1 MTMSGD
7 NLKNL
12 ILQARSTAWQ
22 YKLEDYTDEALKTIG
37 KTVRKAENDLFREL
51 KHIDFRLPE
60 GREHAVLS
68 ELNDLT
74 FGIQAKLTGD
84 IREAAAIAGQA
95 SIHEYGQ
102 ILSFDGRL
110 AETVGFNSVALS
122 PAQLNAMV
130 NVPIGGNLL
139 NTWIQDSFKAHIV
152 DGIHDEIKA
161 GQLRGMS
168 TDRII
173 KRLQDSFGM
182 IKKDAESIARTSLSS
197 INNAAAEKV
206 YKENSDI
213 VKTETW
219 SASLEV
225 GSSGRSTCLACAVN
239 DGRVYPIDEPHI
251 RPPLHIRCRC
261 FMLPNTVSWRELGL
275 DIDEMQKVAR
285 PYTERGANREILSGG
300 QHKGGFESFLKGQSK
315 KYQEDLLGP
324 NRYRMWKD
332 GKIKWENLADRDG
345 NLILL
350 KRGKDG
356 GYDGLMPNRNKYVT
370 PVDKPVKPPPK
381 TPPPPIPKPPP
392 VKPAPV
398 KEEIIKPNPV
408 VPKTVAHVK
417 PVPVT
422 PKQVEPKKKVT
433 PKPVPP
439 VKDTFVP
446 AKNIKGAEKWCKE
459 KIIIKKGT
467 CDLSSLL
474 LVDDANA
481 INRALFE
488 EHEFS
493 KFSLSVLSN
502 KMINKGATMEFGHVG
517 KGHGILNF
525 SDDGMAFMNPKT
537 VRTNKNQIIHNNT
550 EIKRLDKEFKDIRR
564 EYNKI
569 KKAGNNEKTA
579 ELTKQVM
586 ITKSQAASLKRETEV
601 LKKRPDHVPTLRT
614 SGEIATT
621 RAGRIKNAV
630 QHEIGHLR
638 WYETMDHNQK
648 STVRNLY
655 GNALK
660 KDLIYSQYAKVSA
673 EEYFA
678 ESYTLWRNGGS
689 DFVDKDMVTF
699 LSGVKF

>member
-370 PVDKPVKPPPK
+370 PVDKPVKPV
-381 TPPPPIPKPPP
+381 
-392 VKPAPV
+392 VKKEDNYKERFDKNLLRAEKRIYSRATEKVYVFDEKGNEVFSKIGGRNSVGFTLDEV
-398 KEEIIKPNPV
+398 KKMKGCILTHNHPSGSSFSEADILLLTKWDLKEVRAVSDKHRYSISLKDGVPLKEKALSEISKEYEI
-408 VPKTVAHVK
+408 
-417 PVPVT
+417 
-422 PKQVEPKKKVT
+422 
-433 PKPVPP
+433 
-439 VKDTFVP
+439 
-446 AKNIKGAEKWCKE
+446 AKNTHYFTFDGKVANKE
-459 KIIIKKGT
+459 LT
-467 CDLSSLL
+467 
-474 LVDDANA
+474 
-481 INRALFE
+481 
-488 EHEFS
+488 S
-493 KFSLSVLSN
+493 KEAS
-502 KMINKGATMEFGHVG
+502 IEYTHT
-517 KGHGILNF
+517 ILN
-525 SDDGMAFMNPKT
+525 DIAKNLKW
-537 VRTNKNQIIHNNT
+537 VRY
-550 EIKRLDKEFKDIRR
+550 ER
-564 EYNKI
+564 
-569 KKAGNNEKTA
+569 KKWTP
-579 ELTKQVM
+579 
-586 ITKSQAASLKRETEV
+586 SQ
-601 LKKRPDHVPTLRT
+601 
-614 SGEIATT
+614 
-621 RAGRIKNAV
+621 
-630 QHEIGHLR
+630 
-638 WYETMDHNQK
+638 
-648 STVRNLY
+648 
-655 GNALK
+655 
-660 KDLIYSQYAKVSA
+660 
-673 EEYFA
+673 
-678 ESYTLWRNGGS
+678 
-689 DFVDKDMVTF
+689 
-699 LSGVKF
+699 